1 MCEEYQGPL
10 RKYKDLG
17 MEQLHLPTTD
27 HFEPTLE
34 DLMVRAGRS
43 SSHHAFRL
51 LTVKAHPSCHPEW
64 YCFHSETCGARA

>member
-27 HFEPTLE
+27 HFEPTVE
-34 DLMVRAGRS
+34 DLMVS
-43 SSHHAFRL
+43 VSVSI
-51 LTVKAHPSCHPEW
+51 V
-64 YCFHSETCGARA
+64 